1 MNLGTWTWTTRRGL
15 ATLHVTCFPGMPLFQ
30 FYKPFLPTLRAF
42 LSMVWALLGP
52 NPLGLG
58 TKKIIML
65 KHFWANLLICVGSPF
80 CRVASSSH
88 VCVWSLWGLNPFSGK
103 RKARSTQNSRNHPL
117 SAPKKR
123 QQRSTLNYKDL
134 NSIQFKWAFRYV
146 KNIYIKASVGPLII
160 RRCWWKGGTRRVWI
174 RSSWI
179 SRV

>member
-42 LSMVWALLGP
+42 LSMVWVLLGP

-88 VCVWSLWGLNPFSGK
+88 VCVCGVFRVSTPFLGKERPDQHRIAETTLFQHLKKGSKGRLWIIKILILFNLSGPLGTWKIFILRHLWGLWLFEDAGGREVPEESELD
-103 RKARSTQNSRNHPL
+103 Q
-117 SAPKKR
+117 
-123 QQRSTLNYKDL
+123 
-134 NSIQFKWAFRYV
+134 
-146 KNIYIKASVGPLII
+146 VG
-160 RRCWWKGGTRRVWI
+160 
-174 RSSWI
+174 
-179 SRV
+179 